1 MASIG
6 KFTLSCASMLI
17 LAGCVSAGQRPV
29 WMARNIT
36 DRFSDE
42 TICRVQPGDAIVD
55 DVYSQFGIPSAS
67 RIMAIYPYVERRKAG
82 IRVGMIGFRN
92 IPIGETQLR
101 IDQNP
106 AWTIS
111 PSETP
116 VDSGSP
122 VVGGVPPEIAASVGN
137 SITQTLS
144 PYTAT
149 TGAKAQQ
156 ILAQLRAGS
165 RVISRRVGPNAAAST
180 TGEISLGADFNAALS
195 KCGI

>member
-1 MASIG
+1 
-6 KFTLSCASMLI
+6 
-17 LAGCVSAGQRPV
+17 
-29 WMARNIT
+29 MARTIT

-42 TICRVQPGDAIVD
+42 TTCRVQPSEAIVD
-55 DVYSQFGIPSAS
+55 DVYSQFGVSSAS
-67 RIMAIYPYVERRKAG
+67 RVFAIYPYVERRKGG

-122 VVGGVPPEIAASVGN
+122 VVGVPPEIAASVGN
-137 SITQTLS
+137 SIAQTLS
-144 PYTAT
+144 PFTAT

-180 TGEISLGADFNAALS
+180 TGEITLGADFNAALS